1 MEGATMSVRV
11 FLADE
16 TDLMRRALRLFLRHR
31 KDIKIV
37 GEASSLPETIEK
49 TTELH
54 PDVVVLDLSMPD
66 KNHVPLAEIR
76 ALLNHTKIIAIAFGI
91 DALAA
96 ELAENLGAAKLLDE
110 MELAR
115 ELVPA
120 ILALAPS

>member
-66 KNHVPLAEIR
+66 KNHVPPAEVR

>member
-1 MEGATMSVRV
+1 MSVKV

-31 KDIKIV
+31 KDIKVV

-66 KNHVPLAEIR
+66 KNHVPLAEVR
-76 ALLNHTKIIAIAFGI
+76 ALLNNTKIIAIAFGI
-91 DALAA
+91 DGLAA
-96 ELAENLGAAKLLDE
+96 ELAESLGAAKLLDE

-115 ELVPA
+115 ELVPT
-120 ILALAPS
+120 ILALAPQLGT

>member
-1 MEGATMSVRV
+1 MSVRV

-31 KDIKIV
+31 KDIKVV

-54 PDVVVLDLSMPD
+54 PDVIVLDLSMPD

-91 DALAA
+91 DGLAA

>member
-115 ELVPA
+115 ELVPT
-120 ILALAPS
+120 ILALAPG